1 MTPKE
6 IRYHLFLSSIS
17 TLIFLLFFVIQGCSG
32 VTSNVG
38 YRIGGEDPQA
48 LLCRPEGEGP
58 FPAVVH
64 NHGVGVDNQGY
75 RKAVKRGYNLPAI
88 CKELAA
94 DGFLTFIPIR
104 CCGGGPSI
112 LSHKAQALQAVDYVK
127 SLPDVDAFRV
137 AVTGNSRG
145 GLLTLMVGVEQ
156 KGLKGLVIMA
166 PAEVGRNFSTTLS
179 RISSLDAPVLLLV
192 EASDEP
198 EYQNNFDA
206 LDRLL
211 RDQKKEVKSIRYD
224 RGGGHNLFHSAGY
237 YLQDIKAFLHEK
249 LNANGK
255 R

>member
-1 MTPKE
+1 MTLKGF
-6 IRYHLFLSSIS
+6 RYL
-17 TLIFLLFFVIQGCSG
+17 TLLLFFVMQGCGG
-32 VTSNVG
+32 VTSNVS
-38 YRIGGEDPQA
+38 YRIGGEDPEA
-48 LLCRPEGEGP
+48 LLCRPEGKGP

-75 RKAVKRGYNLPAI
+75 QKAVRGGYNLPAI

-104 CCGGGPSI
+104 CCGGGGSI

-127 SLPDVDAFRV
+127 SLPDVDSSLV

-145 GLLTLMVGVEQ
+145 GLLTLIVGVEQ
-156 KGLKGLVIMA
+156 KGLKALVIMA
-166 PAEVGRNFSTTLS
+166 PAEVGRNFSATLS
-179 RISSLDAPVLLLV
+179 RVSLLDAPVMLLV
-192 EASDEP
+192 EAGDEP

-206 LDRLL
+206 LDRIL
-211 RDQKKEVKSIRYD
+211 REHRKEVKSIRYD

-237 YLQDIKAFLHEK
+237 YLQDVKAFLHEK
-249 LNANGK
+249 LGANAK